1 MINIEKYSGK
11 GLSGLANLGNTCYI
25 NSCFQ
30 VLSHCYLLSNEF
42 EDNNIINDCEDA
54 VLLREYLSLKD
65 LMWKTNCMIAPH
77 RFLNYVQDIS
87 NKKGRDLFSGFAQND
102 LPEFLIFI
110 IEVFHNSI
118 KRQVDINV
126 NGEAK
131 NNLDRLALKCF
142 NKIKQEHSNEYSVII
157 KLFYA
162 VHVSSI
168 KSIIDNS
175 VLSNS
180 CEVFCTLSLPIPN
193 NKLTCSIYDCFDLY
207 TDHELL
213 EGENAWFNENTNEKE
228 SILKNIMF
236 WSLPTILIIDFKKFT
251 NDNRKINMLIDT
263 PLENLGLSKYIIG
276 YDKNTYVYDLFG
288 IINHSGG
295 CLGGHYTS
303 YVKNANNKWY
313 DFNDTEVK
321 EIQISKIISNKAYC
335 YIYQKKTIK

>member
-1 MINIEKYSGK
+1 MININKYSGK

-30 VLSHCYLLSNEF
+30 VLSHCYLLSIALD
-42 EDNNIINDCEDA
+42 DNNIINECDDSI
-54 VLLREYLSLKD
+54 LLREYLSLRD
-65 LMWKTNCMIAPH
+65 LMWKTNCKITPN
-77 RFLNYVQDIS
+77 RFINYVQDIS
-87 NKKGRDLFSGFAQND
+87 YKKGRDLFSGFAQND

-110 IEVFHNSI
+110 IEIFHNSI
-118 KRQVDINV
+118 KRPVDINI
-126 NGEAK
+126 NGEPK
-131 NNLDRLALKCF
+131 NNLDRLAIKCYD
-142 NKIKQEHSNEYSVII
+142 KIKQEHSNEYSTII

-168 KSIIDNS
+168 KSIIDHN

-193 NKLTCSIYDCFDLY
+193 NKLTCDIYECFDLY
-207 TDHELL
+207 TDNELL
-213 EGENAWFNENTNEKE
+213 EGENAWFNENTNKKE

-251 NDNRKINMLIDT
+251 NDNRKINMLINT
-263 PLENLGLSKYIIG
+263 PLENLDLSKYIIG
-276 YDKNTYVYDLFG
+276 YDKNNYIYDLFG

-321 EIQISKIISNKAYC
+321 EINISKIISNKAYC
-335 YIYQKKTIK
+335 YIYQKKILE